1 MGEYGMGKAII
12 RAMNEA
18 IETAFG
24 QFVHG
29 TQPTDEANVR
39 VQIERG
45 VGPFKSEI
53 FLNL

>member
-12 RAMNEA
+12 RAMNET